1 MGTATFDLV
10 GLLAF
15 TASAVLEALRCV
27 LVQVLMGHL
36 KYNAAEVR
44 PSAVHYFSKPL
55 RKTSRDLSRSRE
67 SEGFSFMKV
76 RAWAC
81 SSRWRYQLALQSRSR
96 NHVGHGR
103 GNLSGADEAQHLQR
117 QGLCGA
123 GRIKASACIV
133 QVLLF
138 VGLPTGVMLA
148 AAAVPSEGAGLAKY
162 GWAIA
167 RENPGLLGLLAL
179 SSAAVN
185 VTSVLAIRLTSS
197 LMFKVTGCMKNVAVV
212 WLGVL
217 MGDKVRRS
225 LQSPHQP

>member
-1 MGTATFDLV
+1 MTFIQMLKAMVPAITLCMLLAGRLERFNMPVFLAIVAITLGTSLTAIMEVGTATFDLV
-10 GLLAF
+10 GFLAF

-36 KYNAAEVR
+36 KYNAAE
-44 PSAVHYFSKPL
+44 
-55 RKTSRDLSRSRE
+55 
-67 SEGFSFMKV
+67 
-76 RAWAC
+76 
-81 SSRWRYQLALQSRSR
+81 
-96 NHVGHGR
+96 
-103 GNLSGADEAQHLQR
+103 
-117 QGLCGA
+117 
-123 GRIKASACIV
+123 
-133 QVLLF
+133 VLLF

-167 RENPGLLGLLAL
+167 RENPGLLALLAV

-185 VTSVLAIRLTSS
+185 VTSFLAIRLTSS

-217 MGDKVRRS
+217 MGDKVSRTQLVGYAIAMAGFVHYSFSS
-225 LQSPHQP
+225 LLRKTPVAQLMNEDKGSKTS